1 MDAPGTISQALF
13 HFFLSF
19 FLCYVLFRENRKNNN
34 PLKWSKTDRA
44 LLLIALFYFFGG
56 LLPLLPI
63 DPFFVSTPRHQTA
76 GLWRRSFHSIM
87 SVGGY
92 WILLLAFSLWLQREP
107 PKQKNPLEWATVD
120 RALLLIW
127 VFFFVGGIERLE
139 NSLFSSAKQVP
150 WLNHGF
156 AATLKPIYMMEGA
169 FILLLLLAGL
179 WLRRYRPENQ
189 VFAHIIIQY
198 AAVSN
203 AFNAYIFGALTNA
216 NAFLGGMALGASSL
230 LLFRPSVALPAM
242 GTFMALTVGATI
254 SAGTGLIPYAPIYA
268 SFPMENG
275 KIAPMYLVSSL
286 TWTTIVFLIVLSLM
300 TFVLVRWRNREAKLS
315 EMTVLLKKMFGRYLS
330 TEVMNALIEDPASL
344 EMGGERRQVT
354 IMMTDLRGFTALSE
368 RLEPERVVQMLN
380 AYFEIMVD
388 IVLEFNGTINEII
401 GDALLVVF
409 GAPHEF
415 GDRARRAVAC
425 AITMQNAMAGINA
438 SNRDQGLPDIEM
450 GIGLNESEV
459 ILGNIGSSKRSK
471 YAVVGSGVNMA
482 SRIESYTVG
491 GQVLISE
498 SVRKEAGDVLRIDAQ
513 RDIRPKGAE
522 LPLRIYEVGGIGGTY
537 DVALEAKDPSPVPL
551 AKTIPLLLTPL
562 EGKKVE
568 KNRIPCTMVGL
579 SGKGALLQIVNP
591 LESMINV
598 KMNLQE
604 APKKLASRDFYGK
617 VINFQKGEEFLHRIR
632 FTAVPA
638 EVDAYFQALLQYG
651 TKPVETSCKTG

>member
-1 MDAPGTISQALF
+1 MNPPGAISQSLF

-19 FLCYVLFRENRKNNN
+19 FLGYVLFRENRQNRN
-34 PLKWSKTDRA
+34 PFKWSITDRA
-44 LLLIALFYFFGG
+44 LLLIALFYCLGG
-56 LLPLLPI
+56 LFPLLPA
-63 DPFFVSTPRHQTA
+63 DFLASAPRHQST
-76 GLWRRSFHSIM
+76 GMWRRSFHSIM
-87 SVGGY
+87 SVGEY
-92 WILLLAFSLWLQREP
+92 WILLLTFSLWLQREP
-107 PKQKNPLEWATVD
+107 PKKKNPLEWSIVD
-120 RALLLIW
+120 KTLLLIW
-127 VFFFVGGIERLE
+127 VFLFVGGIERLE
-139 NSLFSSAKQVP
+139 TFLFSSGTPVL
-150 WLNHGF
+150 WINHGF
-156 AATLKPIYMMEGA
+156 AAALRPVYMTEGT
-169 FILLLLLAGL
+169 FVLLLLLSGL
-179 WLRRYRPENQ
+179 WLRRNRPETL
-189 VFAHIIIQY
+189 VFAHIVIQY
-198 AAVSN
+198 AALSS
-203 AFNAYIFGALTNA
+203 AFNAYIFGALTNV
-216 NAFLGGMALGASSL
+216 NAFLGGLALGVSSL

-242 GTFMALTVGATI
+242 GTFMMLTVGATI
-254 SAGTGLIPYAPIYA
+254 AAGAGLIPYAPMYA
-268 SFPMENG
+268 SFPVENG
-275 KIAPMYLVSSL
+275 KIDPAYLVSSL

-315 EMTVLLKKMFGRYLS
+315 EMTDLLRKMFGRYLS

-380 AYFEIMVD
+380 AYFEVMVD

-409 GAPHEF
+409 GAPHEIK
-415 GDRARRAVAC
+415 DRAQRAVAC
-425 AITMQNAMAGINA
+425 AITMQNAMAEVNTA
-438 SNRDQGLPDIEM
+438 NRDQGLPEIEM

-498 SVRKEAGDVLRIDAQ
+498 SVRKEAGDMLRIDAE

-537 DVALEAKDPSPVPL
+537 DVALEAKQPPPIPL
-551 AKTIPLLLTPL
+551 AQTIPILITPL

-568 KNRIPCTMVGL
+568 KARTHCTLIGL
-579 SGKGALLQIVNP
+579 SNKGALVQMTKP

-604 APKKLASRDFYGK
+604 APKKLTSRDFYGK
-617 VINFQKGEEFLHRIR
+617 IIDSQKTGEFLHRIR

-651 TKPVETSCKTG
+651 TRVG